1 MITLKR
7 HYAISASIQ
16 TVSLVVLAS
25 AKAKNKTTGKLIFTP
40 EGQKGIHMIGMGIL
54 VVGSVIHYAAHAR
67 LIGRGTKA
75 LYRVVKK

>member
-7 HYAISASIQ
+7 HYTISASIQ
-16 TVSLVVLAS
+16 AVSLVVLAS
-25 AKAKNKTTGKLIFTP
+25 AKAKDKTGELIFTP
-40 EGQKGIHMIGMGIL
+40 ECQKVIHLVGMGIL
-54 VVGSVIHYAAHAR
+54 VVGSITHYAAHAR